1 MKVMFSA
8 FALAIMVAAAAA
20 FVLNSEFQVT
30 ADERFV
36 GSGAMLRHNEAGS
49 NLVGQDWSGLNNPR
63 QKL

>member
-8 FALAIMVAAAAA
+8 FALAIMFAAGAA

-36 GSGAMLRHNEAGS
+36 GSGAMLRHGEAGS
-49 NLVGQDWSGLNNPR
+49 NLVGSDWSGLNRPAK
-63 QKL
+63 KL

>member
-8 FALAIMVAAAAA
+8 FALAIVVAAGAA

-36 GSGAMLRHNEAGS
+36 GAGAELRHSEAGS
-49 NLVGQDWSGLNNPR
+49 NLVGPDWSGLNRVP
-63 QKL
+63 KKS

>member
-1 MKVMFSA
+1 
-8 FALAIMVAAAAA
+8 MVAAAAA